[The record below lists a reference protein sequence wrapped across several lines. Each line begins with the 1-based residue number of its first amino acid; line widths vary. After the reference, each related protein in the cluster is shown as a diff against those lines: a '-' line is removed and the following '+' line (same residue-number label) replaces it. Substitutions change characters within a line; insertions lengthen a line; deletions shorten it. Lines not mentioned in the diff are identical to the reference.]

1 MTNFDMSSVPSGDP
15 ALRSEGHEWSPQNA
29 ANSAVLNKQ
38 HAVRV
43 VIVAL
48 RSASFT
54 GIFGPAE
61 VFAKANAL
69 LGQSI
74 YQVQIVTATKQEP
87 KTSFDATVNLHS
99 IFSDLDPAESIDTL
113 LVAGGTVSP
122 RPNFRRENSELL
134 DWLRIACRQTRRF
147 GSFCSGS
154 MVLAEAGLLYRKQ
167 ATTHWSLSAEMASS
181 YPDVEVLPDRIYVKD
196 GNCYTAA
203 GGTTAVDLAL
213 ALIEED
219 CGTEVVFELAKHSVL
234 FLRRS
239 GEQPQ
244 LSTTLLAQTSP
255 VGSIHNLLVWMADN
269 LDKDLSVAKLSR
281 RVAMSQRN
289 FSRQFL
295 RYARKTPGK
304 HVVDLRLE
312 AAQRNLTNTNLS
324 LTDVARISGFTSAEV
339 LRRLFGKKFGTSP
352 GRYRNIERRS
362 TNSLQCTPVATCS
375 AE

>member
-1 MTNFDMSSVPSGDP
+1 MTNIDMASVPSGESV
-15 ALRSEGHEWSPQNA
+15 LRSGGQYWSPQNA
-29 ANSAVLNKQ
+29 TTSIGPNKQ
-38 HAVRV
+38 QTIRV

-54 GIFGPAE
+54 GIFSPAE

-69 LGQSI
+69 LGQSV
-74 YQVQIVTATKQEP
+74 YEVQIVTATQQEP
-87 KTSFDATVNLHS
+87 KTSFDATVNVHS
-99 IFSDLDPAESIDTL
+99 TFSDLDPDESIDTL
-113 LVAGGTVSP
+113 LVAGGTVLP
-122 RPNFRRENSELL
+122 RPNFGRENSDLL
-134 DWLRIACRQTRRF
+134 DWLRIACSQTRRF

-154 MVLAEAGLLYRKQ
+154 MVLAEAGLLYGKQ
-167 ATTHWSLSAEMASS
+167 ATTHWSLSAEMTSS
-181 YPDVEVLPDRIYVKD
+181 YPDVQVLPNRVYVKD

-213 ALIEED
+213 ALVEED
-219 CGTEVVFELAKHSVL
+219 FGTAVVLELAKHSVL

-255 VGSIHNLLVWMADN
+255 VGSIHNLLIWMADN
-269 LDKDLSVAKLSR
+269 IDQDLSVEKLAR

-295 RYARKTPGK
+295 HQVGKTPGK

-312 AAQRNLTNTNLS
+312 AAQRNMANTSLS
-324 LTDVARISGFTSAEV
+324 LTDVARVSGFTSAEV
-339 LRRLFGKKFGTSP
+339 LRRLFGKKFGVSP
-352 GRYRNIERRS
+352 GRYRL
-362 TNSLQCTPVATCS
+362 THT
-375 AE
+375 